1 MLFRRSFE
9 NDKIGINF
17 HVCNYILAKN
27 QDTTQ
32 KKLFY
37 FVNRH
42 SAELSKRPVGWFYL
56 PRKNVNNT
64 ILITYKE
71 FIPRFSI
78 FIQ

>member
-1 MLFRRSFE
+1 MLVRRSFK

-17 HVCNYILAKN
+17 HVITFWPKIKIC
-27 QDTTQ
+27 TTQ

-56 PRKNVNNT
+56 PRNNVNNT